1 MPISTLSRA
10 LGCALSLGLAL
21 GCGDGRG
28 PAAAETAST
37 TGEGRTAGESQRE
50 ACGLITKAEA
60 DAILQAPLT
69 LRPER
74 KNGRSECHYEGPG
87 GAGFSL
93 KVFWSGGK
101 EELSVTKSAM
111 QLAPAVMSEKGME
124 PAGMLAL
131 HPVAELGDEAW
142 FNPIAGSYVRRGD
155 VLLEFDLRLI
165 LFQAPTHDS
174 AIAQWRALAE
184 TALGRI

>member
-21 GCGDGRG
+21 GCGDSRG

-37 TGEGRTAGESQRE
+37 SGEAQTAGESQRD
-50 ACGLITKAEA
+50 ACGLITKPEA
-60 DAILQAPLT
+60 DSILQAPLT
-69 LRPER
+69 PRREQ

-93 KVFWSGGK
+93 KVFWTGGK
-101 EELSVTKSAM
+101 EEMAVTKSAM
-111 QLAPAVMSEKGME
+111 KLAPAISRENGME
-124 PAGMLAL
+124 PTGMLAL
-131 HPVAELGDEAW
+131 HPVADLGDEAY
-142 FNPIAGSYVRRGD
+142 FNPIAGSYVRQGD
-155 VLLEFDLRLI
+155 VLLEFDLRLM
-165 LFQAPTHDS
+165 LFQAPTQDS

-184 TALGRI
+184 QALGRL

>member
-1 MPISTLSRA
+1 VSRA
-10 LGCALSLGLAL
+10 CGCALSLGLVL
-21 GCGDGRG
+21 GCNNSRG
-28 PAAAETAST
+28 PAAAETASMA
-37 TGEGRTAGESQRE
+37 GESRTAGKHRRD

-60 DAILQAPLT
+60 DGILQIPLT

-74 KNGRSECHYEGPG
+74 KNGWSECRYEGPG

-101 EELSVTKSAM
+101 EEMAVTKSAM
-111 QLAPAVMSEKGME
+111 QLAPAVMRENDME
-124 PAGMLAL
+124 PAGRLAL
-131 HPVAELGDEAW
+131 HPVADLGDEAY
-142 FNPIAGSYVRRGD
+142 FNPIAGSYVRQGD

-174 AIAQWRALAE
+174 AIAQWRALAQQ
-184 TALGRI
+184 ALGRLDERR